1 MEVRWPAWFA
11 LGSPLALCFW
21 FPGANLG
28 PGFSRLAARRPAW
41 FALTSPQALC
51 FRFPGANLGPGF
63 SGLEARR
70 SAWFALDSPQALYFR
85 FPGANL
91 GPGISGLGARRPA
104 WFALTFPQALCFRF
118 PGANLG
124 PGISGFEARRP
135 GVSRRG
141 LLPPPRKPL
150 RLRSGEQILHTNSAP
165 TPGAG
170 RLFQGAVCSPLPAN
184 PCSFV
189 PGSKIFTEIPR
200 RRLPPAA
207 FSAARF
213 VPRSSLALAAPFRG
227 ANSSHNSRADTEG
240 RRPFPW
246 RGLLPPPREPLQFR
260 SGEQILHTISAPS
273 PSAGR
278 LFQGAVCSPLLASPC
293 GSVPGSKFF
302 TQIPRYRTKS
312 TLPVYRQGASPS
324 PTVPSRACTVSCR
337 SPAGQY
343 SPRRSQSRGAL
354 LIN

>member
-1 MEVRWPAWFA
+1 M
-11 LGSPLALCFW
+11 
-21 FPGANLG
+21 
-28 PGFSRLAARRPAW
+28 
-41 FALTSPQALC
+41 
-51 FRFPGANLGPGF
+51 
-63 SGLEARR
+63 
-70 SAWFALDSPQALYFR
+70 
-85 FPGANL
+85 
-91 GPGISGLGARRPA
+91 
-104 WFALTFPQALCFRF
+104 
-118 PGANLG
+118 
-124 PGISGFEARRP
+124 
-135 GVSRRG
+135 
-141 LLPPPRKPL
+141 
-150 RLRSGEQILHTNSAP
+150 RLRSGEQILHINSAP
-165 TPGAG
+165 TPETG

-246 RGLLPPPREPLQFR
+246 RGLLPAPREPLQFR

-302 TQIPRYRTKS
+302 TQIPRRHPGPAGFSKARFAPSSPQTLAAPFRGANSSHKFRASVQKS
-312 TLPVYRQGASPS
+312 TLPVYRQGASLS
-324 PTVPSRACTVSCR
+324 STV
-337 SPAGQY
+337 
-343 SPRRSQSRGAL
+343 PRRSQSRGAL